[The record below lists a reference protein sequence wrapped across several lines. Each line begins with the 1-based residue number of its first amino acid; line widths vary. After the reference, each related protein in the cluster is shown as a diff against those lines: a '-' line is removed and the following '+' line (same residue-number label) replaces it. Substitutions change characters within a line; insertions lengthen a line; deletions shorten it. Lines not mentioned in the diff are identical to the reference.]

1 MKRHTHFFTFLVLV
15 ITLVI
20 VGTSCTEPGPEV
32 GNLTLNIQMSS
43 RSRALI
49 PSETPLE
56 VARYIVMGT
65 GPQGATFNVSTSTK
79 SVDIEGLLLGEWNI
93 RAIGQNQ
100 GGIDLVEG
108 TIETIIGT
116 APNIVVI
123 ELNELIGKGTLNLT
137 LDWSDLE
144 IASP

>member
-1 MKRHTHFFTFLVLV
+1 MKRHKHFFTLFVLV

-20 VGTSCTEPGPEV
+20 AGTSCTDPGPEV
-32 GNLTLNIQMSS
+32 GTLTLNMQMSS

-49 PSETPLE
+49 PGETPLE

-79 SVDIEGLLLGEWNI
+79 SVDIEGLLLGEWSI

-100 GGIDLVEG
+100 GGTDLVES
-108 TIETIIGT
+108 I
-116 APNIVVI
+116 
-123 ELNELIGKGTLNLT
+123 LIFT
-137 LDWSDLE
+137 
-144 IASP
+144 PRF

>member
-1 MKRHTHFFTFLVLV
+1 MKQHKPIYMLIVLA

-20 VGTSCTEPGPEV
+20 MGTSCTEPGPEV
-32 GNLTLNIQMSS
+32 GTLTLNIQMSS

-49 PSETPLE
+49 PGETPLE

-79 SVDIEGLLLGEWNI
+79 SVDIEGLLFGEWTI

-100 GGIDLVEG
+100 EASI
-108 TIETIIGT
+108 
-116 APNIVVI
+116 
-123 ELNELIGKGTLNLT
+123 
-137 LDWSDLE
+137 WSKE
-144 IASP
+144 P